1 MSDIKLNFKIDV
13 HNEEVQGILKAT
25 AVNALEEA
33 IGEIE
38 SQTKRNT
45 KVKTGKT
52 KGSWQH
58 IVNEDD
64 LEAYVGSNYE
74 NAIWEEFGT
83 GIYAQN
89 GNGRKTAWV
98 YTPDGG
104 KTFYKTHGKKPR
116 RMLQNAFNS
125 TKYKI
130 EKYFKKLFR
139 SLK

>member
-1 MSDIKLNFKIDV
+1 MAQTNFKIKV
-13 HNEEVQGILKAT
+13 YNNVVKETLRTT
-25 AVNALEEA
+25 AINALEEA
-33 IGEIE
+33 SGELE
-38 SQTKRNT
+38 SQAKRNT

-58 IVNEDD
+58 IVDEDR
-64 LEAYVGSNYE
+64 LEAHIGSNYE

-89 GNGRKTAWV
+89 GNGRKTPWT
-98 YTPDGG
+98 YTPDEGEH
-104 KTFYKTHGKKPR
+104 FYRTRGKKPR

-130 EKYFKKLFR
+130 EKYFKELFGA
-139 SLK
+139 LK